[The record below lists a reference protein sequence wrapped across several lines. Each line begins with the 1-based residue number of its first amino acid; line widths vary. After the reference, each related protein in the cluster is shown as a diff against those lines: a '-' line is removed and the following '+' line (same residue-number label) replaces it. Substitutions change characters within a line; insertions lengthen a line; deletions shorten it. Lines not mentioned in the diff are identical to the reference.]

1 MDKLHRQSN
10 RKLNSHQIKSNPK
23 MFAAPTKTPLQRKPA
38 GLRETILYIQEKERE
53 QLRKENLKK
62 INLAVIDEE
71 DQVEVTAE
79 NFIEN

>member
-1 MDKLHRQSN
+1 
-10 RKLNSHQIKSNPK
+10 
-23 MFAAPTKTPLQRKPA
+23 MFDAPTKTPHKKKPA
-38 GLRETILYIQEKERE
+38 GLREIILYIQEKERE